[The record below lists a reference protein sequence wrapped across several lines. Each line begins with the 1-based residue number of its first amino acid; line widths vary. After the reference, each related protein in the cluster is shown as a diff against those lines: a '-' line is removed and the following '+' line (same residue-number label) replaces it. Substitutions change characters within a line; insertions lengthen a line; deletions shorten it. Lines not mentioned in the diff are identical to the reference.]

1 VFGCLTYAKRLDDK
15 RIKLDVKNIKCVLV
29 RHNLD
34 SKAYRLIDESNGKLI
49 INRDVVFN
57 EVVKKGS

>member
-1 VFGCLTYAKRLDDK
+1 MFGCLTYAKRLDDK

>member
-1 VFGCLTYAKRLDDK
+1 VFGCVMYAKKIYDK

-29 RHNLD
+29 GHNLD

-49 INRDVVFN
+49 ISRDVVFN

>member
-1 VFGCLTYAKRLDDK
+1 MYAKKIYDK

-29 RHNLD
+29 GHNLD

-49 INRDVVFN
+49 ISRDVVFN